1 MQKGDQNTSF
11 FHAAC
16 SERRRRNKI
25 GRLKNDEGVWVEN
38 EEEKRGM
45 IAQYFKTLFSSNR
58 GNNSDQLLDV
68 VERKVTEDMNELLTS
83 AYRSEE
89 IKEAL
94 DSIGDLKAPG
104 PDGMPAVFYKN
115 FWDLMGEKITS
126 EVQEILNGGQ
136 IPQEWNETTIVL
148 IPKVKTFELIKDL
161 RPISVCNVLYK
172 IVSKVLANR
181 LKKILPEVI
190 SQSQSA
196 FFPGRLISDNIL
208 VAYELTHYM
217 RQKRNGETGYAAL
230 KLDMSKAYDRVEWGF
245 LKDMML
251 KLGFNQE
258 WTQLIMKCITFV
270 TYRIRVD
277 GELIEVIQPER
288 GLQQGDPLSP
298 YLFLLCAEGFSA
310 LIRKAEEEGSLQGVR
325 VCQGAPSVSHLL
337 FADDSLILCRV
348 DRRDAQ
354 QLQSILQ
361 VYEECFGQM
370 IYKDKSAVMFSRNTS
385 AAKKGDFM
393 RELNLQRETINDRY
407 LGLPV
412 HVGMSKTKMFAYL
425 KEKIWQR
432 IQGWKEKML
441 SRAGKEVLIKAI
453 VQAIPSFAMG
463 CFDLTKEICEQISK
477 MIAKF
482 WWSNQDRENK
492 IHWLS
497 WEKLTAPKCCGGLGF
512 RDIHV
517 FNMAMLAKQGWR
529 LLQNPESL
537 CARVL
542 RAKYF
547 PQGDISQSKT
557 TANMSYTWRSICRGL
572 GVLKNGMIWR
582 VGNGSHINIWSD
594 PWLPR
599 GQTRKPIIPK
609 GSNIITKVEELIDPY
624 TGRWDVEL
632 LKQTF

>member
-482 WWSNQDRENK
+482 WWSN
-492 IHWLS
+492 
-497 WEKLTAPKCCGGLGF
+497 
-512 RDIHV
+512 
-517 FNMAMLAKQGWR
+517 
-529 LLQNPESL
+529 
-537 CARVL
+537 
-542 RAKYF
+542 
-547 PQGDISQSKT
+547 
-557 TANMSYTWRSICRGL
+557 
-572 GVLKNGMIWR
+572 
-582 VGNGSHINIWSD
+582 
-594 PWLPR
+594 
-599 GQTRKPIIPK
+599 
-609 GSNIITKVEELIDPY
+609 
-624 TGRWDVEL
+624 
-632 LKQTF
+632 

>member
-547 PQGDISQSKT
+547 PQGDISQS
-557 TANMSYTWRSICRGL
+557 
-572 GVLKNGMIWR
+572 
-582 VGNGSHINIWSD
+582 
-594 PWLPR
+594 
-599 GQTRKPIIPK
+599 
-609 GSNIITKVEELIDPY
+609 
-624 TGRWDVEL
+624 
-632 LKQTF
+632 

>member
-1 MQKGDQNTSF
+1 M
-11 FHAAC
+11 
-16 SERRRRNKI
+16 
-25 GRLKNDEGVWVEN
+25 
-38 EEEKRGM
+38 
-45 IAQYFKTLFSSNR
+45 
-58 GNNSDQLLDV
+58 
-68 VERKVTEDMNELLTS
+68 
-83 AYRSEE
+83 
-89 IKEAL
+89 
-94 DSIGDLKAPG
+94 
-104 PDGMPAVFYKN
+104 
-115 FWDLMGEKITS
+115 
-126 EVQEILNGGQ
+126 
-136 IPQEWNETTIVL
+136 
-148 IPKVKTFELIKDL
+148 
-161 RPISVCNVLYK
+161 
-172 IVSKVLANR
+172 
-181 LKKILPEVI
+181 
-190 SQSQSA
+190 
-196 FFPGRLISDNIL
+196 
-208 VAYELTHYM
+208 
-217 RQKRNGETGYAAL
+217 
-230 KLDMSKAYDRVEWGF
+230 
-245 LKDMML
+245 
-251 KLGFNQE
+251 
-258 WTQLIMKCITFV
+258 
-270 TYRIRVD
+270 
-277 GELIEVIQPER
+277 
-288 GLQQGDPLSP
+288 QQGDPLSP

-497 WEKLTAPKCCGGLGF
+497 WEKLTAPKCCGGLGL

-547 PQGDISQSKT
+547 PQGDISQS
-557 TANMSYTWRSICRGL
+557 
-572 GVLKNGMIWR
+572 
-582 VGNGSHINIWSD
+582 
-594 PWLPR
+594 
-599 GQTRKPIIPK
+599 
-609 GSNIITKVEELIDPY
+609 
-624 TGRWDVEL
+624 
-632 LKQTF
+632 